1 MGRKSDNGGLK
12 LTPLKAKILVVDDE
26 HDIRALTGKMLS
38 SEGYYVA
45 FAEDG
50 EEALELMKAHDYD
63 LVILDVM
70 MPNKHGLDVV
80 RAMKRDERLKTV
92 PTIIFSALGTGTRLI
107 LEDENQADDY
117 IQKPFMR
124 KEFLHKVEKLSNN

>member
-1 MGRKSDNGGLK
+1 
-12 LTPLKAKILVVDDE
+12 
-26 HDIRALTGKMLS
+26 MLS

-124 KEFLHKVEKLSNN
+124 KEFLHKVEKLINN